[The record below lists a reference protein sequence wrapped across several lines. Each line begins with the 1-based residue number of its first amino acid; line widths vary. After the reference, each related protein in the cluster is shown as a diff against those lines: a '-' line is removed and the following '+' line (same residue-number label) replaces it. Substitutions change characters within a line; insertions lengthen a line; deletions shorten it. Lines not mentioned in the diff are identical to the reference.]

1 MGRSMYRIW
10 LGVIV
15 FIIFDPRSSLAL
27 QTHGPPEG
35 LYVHQL
41 AHVFFAVALLFLI
54 WQIKYEG
61 IAGYPGLRQIR
72 WACGLFVLW
81 NVVAFLGHWSEVLL
95 NPEAFTSQHGVLS
108 QRLIVSQFS
117 AWIYYFTKLDNLI
130 LLPAFFLLSRG
141 LKALL
146 AKKPKEAAP

>member
-1 MGRSMYRIW
+1 MDRSANQIW
-10 LGVIV
+10 LGVLAI
-15 FIIFDPRSSLAL
+15 IIFDPRPTLAL

-41 AHVFFAVALLFLI
+41 AHVLFAAALLFLM

-61 IAGYPGLRQIR
+61 LTGFPGFRQLR

-81 NVVAFLGHWSEVLL
+81 NVVAFLGHWSEELL
-95 NPEAFTSQHGVLS
+95 LPLHFQGQPGNLS
-108 QRLIVSQFS
+108 QRLIMSRFY
-117 AWIYYFTKLDNLI
+117 AWIYYLTKLDHLI
-130 LLPAFFLLSRG
+130 LVPAFFLLWRG

-146 AKKPKEAAP
+146 SKTPGETP

>member
-1 MGRSMYRIW
+1 MYRSMYQIW
-10 LGVIV
+10 LGVVAI
-15 FIIFDPRSSLAL
+15 IIFDPRPTLAL

-41 AHVFFAVALLFLI
+41 AHLFFAAALLFLI

-61 IAGYPGLRQIR
+61 LAGLPGFRQIR

-81 NVVAFLGHWSEVLL
+81 NVIAFLGHWSEILL
-95 NPEAFTSQHGVLS
+95 VPQAFQGQQGDMS
-108 QRLIVSQFS
+108 QRLIMSRFP
-117 AWIYYFTKLDNLI
+117 AWIYYVTQLDHLI
-130 LLPAFFLLSRG
+130 LVPAFFLLSRG

-146 AKKPKEAAP
+146 FKTPKEAQ